1 MRTERSGLC
10 SITINIFMNTYNLIC
25 SNNITAMKAM
35 AENSIDAC
43 ITDPPYGM
51 EIAGVGWDHDVPP
64 VETWQEV
71 YRVLKPGAFVLS
83 FCAPE
88 FYHRMAVNVEDA
100 GFRPL
105 DMVVWMVTTKM
116 AKANRLKPAHEPI
129 FVAQKPLEGSI
140 KTNFEK
146 WGCGQ
151 INTTTTR
158 VPWNGKPPTGWVKG
172 GSKRRAFGGDVAK
185 ASEQAVKETED
196 ANPNGRYPSNIIGH
210 FDEPEHQ
217 KYFYAP
223 RATRKERGEYNDH
236 PTPKPID
243 LMRYLARVYA
253 PKGGLVLDPFMGSGS
268 TGIGALKEG
277 CNFIGIDMSQHY
289 VDISQRRIED
299 HYVDAPSIERLFEY
313 EPA

>member
-1 MRTERSGLC
+1 M
-10 SITINIFMNTYNLIC
+10 TYNLIC
-25 SNNITAMKAM
+25 SENVLAMKQM
-35 AENSIDAC
+35 ETNSVDAC

-51 EIAGVGWDHDVPP
+51 EIAGVGWDHNVPP
-64 VETWQEV
+64 VDTWREV

-88 FYHRMAVNVEDA
+88 FYHRMAVAVEDA

-129 FVAQKPLEGSI
+129 FVAQKPLDGSI
-140 KTNFEK
+140 KANFEK

-158 VPWNGKPPTGWVKG
+158 VPWDGKPPTGWIKG
-172 GSKRRAFGGDVAK
+172 GTQRRAFGGNVAK

-236 PTPKPID
+236 PTPKPIA
-243 LMRYLARVYA
+243 LMRYLTRVYA
-253 PKGGLVLDPFMGSGS
+253 PTGGLVLDPFMGSGS
-268 TGIGALKEG
+268 TGIASLQEG
-277 CNFIGIDMSQHY
+277 RRFVGIDMTQHY
-289 VDISQRRIED
+289 VDISQRRIQD
-299 HYVDAPSIERLFEY
+299 HCFSEEPKEKLFEY
-313 EPA
+313 E

>member
-1 MRTERSGLC
+1 MD
-10 SITINIFMNTYNLIC
+10 YNLIC
-25 SNNITAMKAM
+25 SENVAALQKM
-35 AENSIDAC
+35 AVNSIDAC

-51 EIAGVGWDHDVPP
+51 EIAGVGWDHNVPP
-64 VETWQEV
+64 VDTWKEV

-88 FYHRMAVNVEDA
+88 FYHRMAVAVEDA

-129 FVAQKPLEGSI
+129 FVAQKPLDGSI
-140 KTNFEK
+140 EKNFEK
-146 WGCGQ
+146 WGCGK
-151 INTTTTR
+151 INIEKAR
-158 VPWNGKPPTGWVKG
+158 VPWDGKPPTGWVKG

-196 ANPNGRYPSNIIGH
+196 ANPTGRYPSNIIGH
-210 FDEPEHQ
+210 FDNPDHQ

-236 PTPKPID
+236 PTPKPIS
-243 LMRYLARVYA
+243 LMRYLCRVYA
-253 PKGGLVLDPFMGSGS
+253 PEGGIVLDPFMGSGS
-268 TGIGALKEG
+268 TGIAALQENQ
-277 CNFIGIDMSQHY
+277 NFIGIDLTQHY
-289 VDISQRRIED
+289 VDISERRIQENCFSD
-299 HYVDAPSIERLFEY
+299 DPKEKLFDY
-313 EPA
+313 E

>member
-1 MRTERSGLC
+1 M
-10 SITINIFMNTYNLIC
+10 TYNLIC
-25 SNNITAMKAM
+25 SENVLAMKQM
-35 AENSIDAC
+35 ETNSVDAC

-51 EIAGVGWDHDVPP
+51 EIAGVGWDHNVPP
-64 VETWQEV
+64 VDTWREV

-140 KTNFEK
+140 DKNVEK
-146 WGCGQ
+146 WGCGR
-151 INTTTTR
+151 INTSTTR
-158 VPWNGKPPTGWVKG
+158 VPWDGKPPTGWVKG

-185 ASEQAVKETED
+185 ASEQAVTEKED

-210 FDEPEHQ
+210 FDDSDHQ

-236 PTPKPID
+236 PTPKPIA
-243 LMRYLARVYA
+243 LMRYLCRVYA
-253 PKGGLVLDPFMGSGS
+253 PIGGLVLDPFMGSGS
-268 TGIGALKEG
+268 TGIGALQEG
-277 CNFIGIDMSQHY
+277 CQFVGIDMTQHY
-289 VDISQRRIED
+289 VDISERRIQD
-299 HYVDAPSIERLFEY
+299 HCFSNDPKEKLFEY
-313 EPA
+313 E

>member
-1 MRTERSGLC
+1 
-10 SITINIFMNTYNLIC
+10 MNTHTLIC
-25 SNNITAMKAM
+25 SDNITAMKSM

-51 EIAGVGWDHDVPP
+51 EIADVGWDKNVPP

-83 FCAPE
+83 FCSPE

-100 GFRPL
+100 GFRPM

-129 FVAQKPLEGSI
+129 FVAQKPIEGSI
-140 KTNFEK
+140 DKNVEK
-146 WGCGQ
+146 WGCGR
-151 INTTTTR
+151 INTATTR
-158 VPWNGKPPTGWVKG
+158 VPWDGKPPTGWVKG
-172 GSKRRAFGGDVAK
+172 GVKRRAFGGEVEK
-185 ASEQAVKETED
+185 AAGKANERED
-196 ANPNGRYPSNIIGH
+196 ANPNGRYPTDIIGH

-236 PTPKPID
+236 PTPKPIA
-243 LMRYLARVYA
+243 LMRYLCRVYA
-253 PKGGLVLDPFMGSGS
+253 PQGGLILDPFMGSGS
-268 TGIGALKEG
+268 TGIGALQEG
-277 CNFIGIDMSQHY
+277 CNFVGIDMTQHY
-289 VDISQRRIED
+289 VDIAGRRIDD
-299 HYVDAPSIERLFEY
+299 HYVNGDPIEKLFEY
-313 EPA
+313 E